1 MLALRQLD
9 DLVAKPLVTWLEAQK
24 MDFRLLM
31 LSDHK
36 TLMSTRGHDGDPVPW
51 MLYDSRKPEGMGL
64 PYTEANGLKGPFLP
78 NGVALMDMLFEK

>member
-1 MLALRQLD
+1 
-9 DLVAKPLVTWLEAQK
+9 
-24 MDFRLLM
+24 
-31 LSDHK
+31 
-36 TLMSTRGHDGDPVPW
+36 